1 MELKEA
7 INYILDGEGVL
18 FTGAGASTSAINING
33 ENLKSLN
40 ELTTLLYKR
49 CGMESDGNISYA
61 IDEFLD
67 KYGENELIQ
76 LLKEEYTIKEISRE
90 HEIIASVDWK
100 RIYTTNYD
108 NIIETAFHKQGKI
121 LTSVNLNDRPYHYKD
136 KKQLAI
142 HLNGEIN
149 RLNSET
155 LNNSFKLTEPSYLS
169 QDFKESEWIS
179 LFRQDMKT
187 ASVIIFIGFSLNND
201 LDLKRII
208 YSTPEITNKTFF
220 ILSQNER
227 EATIR
232 NIKRFGIPVEIG
244 IERFSKQIEEQNK
257 TFLKKVTIE
266 KKYFCFKQPM
276 LVNLPPDLTDKSFY
290 ALLQDG
296 DINDKVLQY
305 SLYSPEDYPYFVY
318 REKLDSVLNS
328 IKNGAKN
335 ILVTSDIGNGKT
347 LFIKGLSFMLKN
359 EGYGVFEYNKFY
371 STQGR
376 EIETICSLEGRNA
389 IIIESY
395 NHYNDVIEEI
405 ENLRS
410 DIVLILTERS
420 NLNDVTFYKLEK
432 LLHSPIYF
440 VDLNVLSDKEIN
452 EFVQLFDH
460 YGYWGEK
467 ASDNYDKKFRFIANQ
482 GNGSCNRSIRLLLL
496 KQLESNDILRRFQK
510 VISTLQNK
518 KNYHEALALILVS
531 NVFNFT
537 LQLEDLVYVLDDE
550 ILNDFSFRKNI
561 AVREFVNFE
570 EGRIKVRSSILS
582 EAILRNVVSSHSLI
596 DTLIKVCCRL
606 DNRRDD
612 KNTRIIL
619 KELISFSNLQSIL
632 KKDTSEYKFNILRFF
647 EGIRNMQY
655 CRKNP
660 HYWLQYAIA
669 RLAERE
675 YGLAD
680 KYFQSA
686 YALSK
691 KIDWFD
697 TYQIDNHYAR
707 YLLENEIYYG
717 ALDTCMGQFLKAHKI
732 LANPNDKNKTR
743 HYPFRVAQHY
753 FPFYQKFFKDLPQKD
768 KLVFL
773 HSCEEIIMK
782 VDVYL
787 KSIDNY
793 RIKGEVEKAKEL
805 ILEILGQEKKLIT

>member
-7 INYILDGEGVL
+7 INLILDGDGIL
-18 FTGAGASTSAINING
+18 FTGAGASLSATNIIG
-33 ENLKSLN
+33 ENLKTLN
-40 ELTTLLYKR
+40 ELTKFIYSK
-49 CGMESDGNISYA
+49 CGMENDGNISYA
-61 IDEFLD
+61 TDEFLN
-67 KYGENELIQ
+67 KFGESELIR
-76 LLKEEYTIKEISRE
+76 LLKEQYTIKEISKE

-108 NIIETAFHKQGKI
+108 NIIETAYHRQGKL
-121 LTSVNLNDRPYHYKD
+121 LTTVNLNDRPYHYKD

-149 RLNSET
+149 GLNTDT
-155 LNNSFKLTEPSYLS
+155 LNNSFKLTDPSYLS

-179 LFRQDMKT
+179 LFRQDLKT
-187 ASVIIFIGFSLNND
+187 SSVIIFIGFSLNND

-208 YSTPEITNKTFF
+208 YSTPESIDKTFF
-220 ILSQNER
+220 ILSTNEK

-232 NIKRFGIPVEIG
+232 NIKRYGMPVEIG
-244 IERFSKQIEEQNK
+244 IENFAKQIEAQKK
-257 TFLKKVTIE
+257 TFLKKVTID
-266 KKYFCFKQPM
+266 KKFFCFKQPI
-276 LVNLPPDLTDKSFY
+276 LDNLPPDITDKNFY
-290 ALLQDG
+290 SLLQDG
-296 DINDKVLQY
+296 DIDSKILQY
-305 SLYSPEDYPYFVY
+305 SLFSSDQYPYFVY
-318 REKLDSVLNS
+318 REKLDSAINS
-328 IKNGAKN
+328 IKNGTKN
-335 ILVTSDIGNGKT
+335 ILITSDIGNGKT
-347 LFIKGLSFMLKN
+347 LFVKGLSFLLKK
-359 EGYGVFEYNKFY
+359 EGYGVFEYDKFY
-371 STQGR
+371 STQDR
-376 EIETICSLEGRNA
+376 EIESICSLDGKNV
-389 IIIESY
+389 IIIENY
-395 NHYNDVIEEI
+395 NHYNDVVKTI
-405 ENLRS
+405 ENLRN
-410 DIVLILTERS
+410 DLVLILTERS
-420 NLNDVTFYKLEK
+420 NINDVTYYKLEK
-432 LLHSPIYF
+432 LLHSTIYF
-440 VDLNVLSDKEIN
+440 IDLNVLSDAEIST
-452 EFVQLFDH
+452 FIQLFDH

-467 ASDNYDKKFRFIANQ
+467 ASESYDKKFSFIADVDNR
-482 GNGSCNRSIRLLLL
+482 SCNRSIRLLLL
-496 KQLESNDILRRFQK
+496 KQLESNDILTRFK
-510 VISTLQNK
+510 EVISSLQNK

-537 LQLEDLVYVLDDE
+537 LQLEDLVYILDDE

-582 EAILRNVVSSHSLI
+582 EAILRNVVSSHYLI

-612 KNTRIIL
+612 KNIRIVL

-655 CRKNP
+655 CRQNP

-686 YALSK
+686 YSLSK

-707 YLLENEIYYG
+707 YLIENEIYFG

-732 LANPNDKNKTR
+732 LANPHDKNKTR
-743 HYPFRVAQHY
+743 HYPFRVAQNY
-753 FPFYQKFFKDLPQKD
+753 FPFYQRFYKNLPQKD
-768 KLVFL
+768 KQVFL
-773 HSCEEIIMK
+773 HSCEEIIIK
-782 VDVYL
+782 IDVYL

-793 RIKGEVEKAKEL
+793 RIKKEVEKAKEL
-805 ILEILGQEKKLIT
+805 ILEILSLEK